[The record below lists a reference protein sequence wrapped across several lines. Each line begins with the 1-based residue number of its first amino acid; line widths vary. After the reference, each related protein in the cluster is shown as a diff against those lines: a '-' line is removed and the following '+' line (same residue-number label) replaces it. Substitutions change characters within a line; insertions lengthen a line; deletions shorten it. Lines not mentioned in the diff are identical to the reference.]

1 MKTHVF
7 RLRRGS
13 DLLKAL
19 QEYARTRRIAAGTV
33 VSGVGCVTRAR
44 VRDASGVTVREL
56 NEPLEIVS
64 LMGTLSTARTHLHI
78 ALAREDL
85 TVLGGHL
92 MEGCIV
98 NTTAEV
104 VLLLEQGDA
113 HAGRCKAA
121 CGDEAG
127 GAATNHDGGRHLLVA
142 GECSC
147 GLSRDG
153 GVRGEG
159 AGLCGPVRC
168 LVGVAHGG
176 SPLVCQRV
184 CPVVLVLSAGA
195 VVGGVPRR

>member
-64 LMGTLSTARTHLHI
+64 LMGTLSAARTHLHI
-78 ALAREDL
+78 ALDREDL

-104 VLLLEQGDA
+104 VLLELD
-113 HAGRCKAA
+113 
-121 CGDEAG
+121 
-127 GAATNHDGGRHLLVA
+127 
-142 GECSC
+142 
-147 GLSRDG
+147 
-153 GVRGEG
+153 GVRFGAEWDGETG
-159 AGLCGPVRC
+159 YDELAI
-168 LVGVAHGG
+168 
-176 SPLVCQRV
+176 
-184 CPVVLVLSAGA
+184 LSLEERA
-195 VVGGVPRR
+195 

>member
-64 LMGTLSTARTHLHI
+64 LMGTLSAARTHLHI

-104 VLLLEQGDA
+104 VLLELD
-113 HAGRCKAA
+113 
-121 CGDEAG
+121 
-127 GAATNHDGGRHLLVA
+127 
-142 GECSC
+142 
-147 GLSRDG
+147 
-153 GVRGEG
+153 GVRFGAEGDGETG
-159 AGLCGPVRC
+159 YDELAI
-168 LVGVAHGG
+168 
-176 SPLVCQRV
+176 
-184 CPVVLVLSAGA
+184 LSLEERA
-195 VVGGVPRR
+195 

>member
-104 VLLLEQGDA
+104 VLLELD
-113 HAGRCKAA
+113 
-121 CGDEAG
+121 
-127 GAATNHDGGRHLLVA
+127 
-142 GECSC
+142 
-147 GLSRDG
+147 
-153 GVRGEG
+153 GVRFGAEWDGETG
-159 AGLCGPVRC
+159 YDELAIFSLEER
-168 LVGVAHGG
+168 A
-176 SPLVCQRV
+176 
-184 CPVVLVLSAGA
+184 
-195 VVGGVPRR
+195 

>member
-56 NEPLEIVS
+56 DEPLEIVS
-64 LMGTLSTARTHLHI
+64 LMGTLSVARTHLHI

-104 VLLLEQGDA
+104 VLLELD
-113 HAGRCKAA
+113 
-121 CGDEAG
+121 
-127 GAATNHDGGRHLLVA
+127 
-142 GECSC
+142 
-147 GLSRDG
+147 
-153 GVRGEG
+153 GVRFGAEWDGETG
-159 AGLCGPVRC
+159 YDELTI
-168 LVGVAHGG
+168 
-176 SPLVCQRV
+176 
-184 CPVVLVLSAGA
+184 LSLEERA
-195 VVGGVPRR
+195 

>member
-19 QEYARTRRIAAGTV
+19 QDYARTRRIAAGTV

-64 LMGTLSTARTHLHI
+64 LMGTLSAARTHLHI
-78 ALAREDL
+78 SLAREDL

-104 VLLLEQGDA
+104 VLLELD
-113 HAGRCKAA
+113 
-121 CGDEAG
+121 
-127 GAATNHDGGRHLLVA
+127 
-142 GECSC
+142 
-147 GLSRDG
+147 
-153 GVRGEG
+153 GVRFGAEWDGETG
-159 AGLCGPVRC
+159 YDELAI
-168 LVGVAHGG
+168 
-176 SPLVCQRV
+176 
-184 CPVVLVLSAGA
+184 LSLEERA
-195 VVGGVPRR
+195 

>member
-33 VSGVGCVTRAR
+33 VSGVGCVIRAR
-44 VRDASGVTVREL
+44 VRDASGVAVREL

-64 LMGTLSTARTHLHI
+64 LMGTLSAARTHLHI

-104 VLLLEQGDA
+104 VLLELD
-113 HAGRCKAA
+113 
-121 CGDEAG
+121 
-127 GAATNHDGGRHLLVA
+127 
-142 GECSC
+142 
-147 GLSRDG
+147 
-153 GVRGEG
+153 GVRFGAEWDGETG
-159 AGLCGPVRC
+159 YDELAI
-168 LVGVAHGG
+168 
-176 SPLVCQRV
+176 
-184 CPVVLVLSAGA
+184 LSLEERA
-195 VVGGVPRR
+195 

>member
-64 LMGTLSTARTHLHI
+64 LMGTVSTARTHLHI

-104 VLLLEQGDA
+104 VLLELDGV
-113 HAGRCKAA
+113 RF
-121 CGDEAG
+121 
-127 GAATNHDGGRHLLVA
+127 GA
-142 GECSC
+142 E
-147 GLSRDG
+147 RDG
-153 GVRGEG
+153 ETGYDEL
-159 AGLCGPVRC
+159 AI
-168 LVGVAHGG
+168 
-176 SPLVCQRV
+176 
-184 CPVVLVLSAGA
+184 LSLEERA
-195 VVGGVPRR
+195 

>member
-7 RLRRGS
+7 RLRRGT

-56 NEPLEIVS
+56 DEPLEIVS
-64 LMGTLSTARTHLHI
+64 LMGTLSVARTHLHI

-104 VLLLEQGDA
+104 VLLELD
-113 HAGRCKAA
+113 
-121 CGDEAG
+121 
-127 GAATNHDGGRHLLVA
+127 
-142 GECSC
+142 
-147 GLSRDG
+147 
-153 GVRGEG
+153 GVRFGAEWDGETG
-159 AGLCGPVRC
+159 YDELA
-168 LVGVAHGG
+168 
-176 SPLVCQRV
+176 S
-184 CPVVLVLSAGA
+184 LSLEEQA
-195 VVGGVPRR
+195 

>member
-7 RLRRGS
+7 RLRRGT

-19 QEYARTRRIAAGTV
+19 QEYARTRRIAAGTA

-56 NEPLEIVS
+56 DEPLEIVS
-64 LMGTLSTARTHLHI
+64 LMGTLSVARTHLHI

-104 VLLLEQGDA
+104 VLLELD
-113 HAGRCKAA
+113 
-121 CGDEAG
+121 
-127 GAATNHDGGRHLLVA
+127 
-142 GECSC
+142 
-147 GLSRDG
+147 
-153 GVRGEG
+153 GVRFGAEWDGETG
-159 AGLCGPVRC
+159 YDELAI
-168 LVGVAHGG
+168 
-176 SPLVCQRV
+176 
-184 CPVVLVLSAGA
+184 LSLEEQA
-195 VVGGVPRR
+195 

>member
-64 LMGTLSTARTHLHI
+64 LMGTLSAARTHLHI

-98 NTTAEV
+98 NPTAEV
-104 VLLLEQGDA
+104 VLLE
-113 HAGRCKAA
+113 
-121 CGDEAG
+121 
-127 GAATNHDGGRHLLVA
+127 
-142 GECSC
+142 
-147 GLSRDG
+147 RDG
-153 GVRGEG
+153 VRFGAEWDGETG
-159 AGLCGPVRC
+159 YDELAI
-168 LVGVAHGG
+168 
-176 SPLVCQRV
+176 
-184 CPVVLVLSAGA
+184 LSLEEQA
-195 VVGGVPRR
+195 

>member
-64 LMGTLSTARTHLHI
+64 LMGTLSAARTHLHI

-98 NTTAEV
+98 NTTAEI
-104 VLLLEQGDA
+104 VLLELTG
-113 HAGRCKAA
+113 
-121 CGDEAG
+121 
-127 GAATNHDGGRHLLVA
+127 VA
-142 GECSC
+142 F
-147 GLSRDG
+147 
-153 GVRGEG
+153 G
-159 AGLCGPVRC
+159 AGYDPETGYEE
-168 LVGVAHGG
+168 LVISHLEE
-176 SPLVCQRV
+176 PI
-184 CPVVLVLSAGA
+184 
-195 VVGGVPRR
+195 

>member
-64 LMGTLSTARTHLHI
+64 LMGTLSAARTHLHI

-104 VLLLEQGDA
+104 VLLELD
-113 HAGRCKAA
+113 
-121 CGDEAG
+121 
-127 GAATNHDGGRHLLVA
+127 
-142 GECSC
+142 
-147 GLSRDG
+147 
-153 GVRGEG
+153 GVRFGAEWDGETG
-159 AGLCGPVRC
+159 YDELAI
-168 LVGVAHGG
+168 
-176 SPLVCQRV
+176 
-184 CPVVLVLSAGA
+184 LSLEERA
-195 VVGGVPRR
+195 

>member
-1 MKTHVF
+1 VF

-64 LMGTLSTARTHLHI
+64 LMGTLSAARTHLHI

-104 VLLLEQGDA
+104 VLLELD
-113 HAGRCKAA
+113 
-121 CGDEAG
+121 
-127 GAATNHDGGRHLLVA
+127 
-142 GECSC
+142 
-147 GLSRDG
+147 
-153 GVRGEG
+153 GVRFGAEWDGETG
-159 AGLCGPVRC
+159 YDELAI
-168 LVGVAHGG
+168 
-176 SPLVCQRV
+176 
-184 CPVVLVLSAGA
+184 LSLEERA
-195 VVGGVPRR
+195 

>member
-33 VSGVGCVTRAR
+33 VSGVGGVTRAR

-104 VLLLEQGDA
+104 VLLELDGV
-113 HAGRCKAA
+113 RF
-121 CGDEAG
+121 
-127 GAATNHDGGRHLLVA
+127 GA
-142 GECSC
+142 E
-147 GLSRDG
+147 RDG
-153 GVRGEG
+153 ETGYDEL
-159 AGLCGPVRC
+159 AI
-168 LVGVAHGG
+168 
-176 SPLVCQRV
+176 
-184 CPVVLVLSAGA
+184 LSLEERA
-195 VVGGVPRR
+195 

>member
-44 VRDASGVTVREL
+44 VRDTSGVTVREL

-64 LMGTLSTARTHLHI
+64 LMGTLSAARTHLHI

-104 VLLLEQGDA
+104 VLLELDGV
-113 HAGRCKAA
+113 RF
-121 CGDEAG
+121 
-127 GAATNHDGGRHLLVA
+127 GA
-142 GECSC
+142 E
-147 GLSRDG
+147 RDG
-153 GVRGEG
+153 ETGYDEL
-159 AGLCGPVRC
+159 AI
-168 LVGVAHGG
+168 
-176 SPLVCQRV
+176 
-184 CPVVLVLSAGA
+184 LSLEERA
-195 VVGGVPRR
+195 

>member
-7 RLRRGS
+7 RLRRGT

-56 NEPLEIVS
+56 DEPLEIVS
-64 LMGTLSTARTHLHI
+64 LMGTLSVARTHLHI

-104 VLLLEQGDA
+104 VLLELD
-113 HAGRCKAA
+113 
-121 CGDEAG
+121 
-127 GAATNHDGGRHLLVA
+127 
-142 GECSC
+142 
-147 GLSRDG
+147 
-153 GVRGEG
+153 GVRFGAEWDGETG
-159 AGLCGPVRC
+159 YDELAI
-168 LVGVAHGG
+168 
-176 SPLVCQRV
+176 
-184 CPVVLVLSAGA
+184 LSLEEQA
-195 VVGGVPRR
+195 

>member
-64 LMGTLSTARTHLHI
+64 LMGTLSAARTHLHI
-78 ALAREDL
+78 SLAREDL

-104 VLLLEQGDA
+104 VLLELDGV
-113 HAGRCKAA
+113 RF
-121 CGDEAG
+121 
-127 GAATNHDGGRHLLVA
+127 GA
-142 GECSC
+142 E
-147 GLSRDG
+147 RDG
-153 GVRGEG
+153 ETGYDEL
-159 AGLCGPVRC
+159 AI
-168 LVGVAHGG
+168 
-176 SPLVCQRV
+176 
-184 CPVVLVLSAGA
+184 LSLEERA
-195 VVGGVPRR
+195 

>member
-56 NEPLEIVS
+56 NEPREIVS
-64 LMGTLSTARTHLHI
+64 LMGTLSAARTHLHI
-78 ALAREDL
+78 SLAREDL

-104 VLLLEQGDA
+104 VLLELD
-113 HAGRCKAA
+113 
-121 CGDEAG
+121 
-127 GAATNHDGGRHLLVA
+127 
-142 GECSC
+142 
-147 GLSRDG
+147 
-153 GVRGEG
+153 GVRFGAEWDGETG
-159 AGLCGPVRC
+159 YDELAI
-168 LVGVAHGG
+168 
-176 SPLVCQRV
+176 
-184 CPVVLVLSAGA
+184 LSLEERA
-195 VVGGVPRR
+195 

>member
-64 LMGTLSTARTHLHI
+64 LMGTLSAARTHLHI

-104 VLLLEQGDA
+104 VLLEMDGV
-113 HAGRCKAA
+113 RF
-121 CGDEAG
+121 
-127 GAATNHDGGRHLLVA
+127 GA
-142 GECSC
+142 E
-147 GLSRDG
+147 RDG
-153 GVRGEG
+153 ETGYDEL
-159 AGLCGPVRC
+159 AI
-168 LVGVAHGG
+168 
-176 SPLVCQRV
+176 
-184 CPVVLVLSAGA
+184 LSLEERA
-195 VVGGVPRR
+195 

>member
-104 VLLLEQGDA
+104 VLLELD
-113 HAGRCKAA
+113 
-121 CGDEAG
+121 
-127 GAATNHDGGRHLLVA
+127 
-142 GECSC
+142 
-147 GLSRDG
+147 
-153 GVRGEG
+153 GVRFG
-159 AGLCGPVRC
+159 AEWD
-168 LVGVAHGG
+168 GVTGYDELAI
-176 SPLVCQRV
+176 
-184 CPVVLVLSAGA
+184 LSLEERA
-195 VVGGVPRR
+195 

>member
-64 LMGTLSTARTHLHI
+64 LMGTLSAARTHLHI

-104 VLLLEQGDA
+104 VLLELY
-113 HAGRCKAA
+113 
-121 CGDEAG
+121 
-127 GAATNHDGGRHLLVA
+127 
-142 GECSC
+142 
-147 GLSRDG
+147 
-153 GVRGEG
+153 GVRFGAEWDGETG
-159 AGLCGPVRC
+159 YDELAI
-168 LVGVAHGG
+168 
-176 SPLVCQRV
+176 
-184 CPVVLVLSAGA
+184 LSLEERA
-195 VVGGVPRR
+195 

>member
-64 LMGTLSTARTHLHI
+64 LMGTLSAARTHLHI

-104 VLLLEQGDA
+104 VLLELD
-113 HAGRCKAA
+113 
-121 CGDEAG
+121 
-127 GAATNHDGGRHLLVA
+127 
-142 GECSC
+142 
-147 GLSRDG
+147 
-153 GVRGEG
+153 GVRFGAEWDGETG
-159 AGLCGPVRC
+159 YDELAI
-168 LVGVAHGG
+168 
-176 SPLVCQRV
+176 
-184 CPVVLVLSAGA
+184 LSLAERA
-195 VVGGVPRR
+195 

>member
-104 VLLLEQGDA
+104 VLLELDGVRFG
-113 HAGRCKAA
+113 AGRD
-121 CGDEAG
+121 GETGYDELAI
-127 GAATNHDGGRHLLVA
+127 
-142 GECSC
+142 
-147 GLSRDG
+147 LSLEER
-153 GVRGEG
+153 
-159 AGLCGPVRC
+159 A
-168 LVGVAHGG
+168 
-176 SPLVCQRV
+176 
-184 CPVVLVLSAGA
+184 
-195 VVGGVPRR
+195 

>member
-44 VRDASGVTVREL
+44 VRDASRVTVREL

-64 LMGTLSTARTHLHI
+64 LMGTLSAARTHLHI

-104 VLLLEQGDA
+104 VLLELD
-113 HAGRCKAA
+113 
-121 CGDEAG
+121 
-127 GAATNHDGGRHLLVA
+127 
-142 GECSC
+142 
-147 GLSRDG
+147 
-153 GVRGEG
+153 GVRFGAEWDGETG
-159 AGLCGPVRC
+159 YDELAI
-168 LVGVAHGG
+168 
-176 SPLVCQRV
+176 
-184 CPVVLVLSAGA
+184 LSLEERA
-195 VVGGVPRR
+195 

>member
-64 LMGTLSTARTHLHI
+64 LMGTLSAARTHLHI
-78 ALAREDL
+78 SLAREDL

-104 VLLLEQGDA
+104 VLLELD
-113 HAGRCKAA
+113 
-121 CGDEAG
+121 
-127 GAATNHDGGRHLLVA
+127 
-142 GECSC
+142 
-147 GLSRDG
+147 
-153 GVRGEG
+153 GVRFGAEWDGETG
-159 AGLCGPVRC
+159 YDELAI
-168 LVGVAHGG
+168 
-176 SPLVCQRV
+176 
-184 CPVVLVLSAGA
+184 LSLEERA
-195 VVGGVPRR
+195 

>member
-33 VSGVGCVTRAR
+33 VSGVGCVPRAR

-64 LMGTLSTARTHLHI
+64 LMGTLSAARTHLHI

-104 VLLLEQGDA
+104 VLLELD
-113 HAGRCKAA
+113 
-121 CGDEAG
+121 
-127 GAATNHDGGRHLLVA
+127 
-142 GECSC
+142 
-147 GLSRDG
+147 
-153 GVRGEG
+153 GVRFGAEWDGETG
-159 AGLCGPVRC
+159 YDELAI
-168 LVGVAHGG
+168 
-176 SPLVCQRV
+176 
-184 CPVVLVLSAGA
+184 LSLEERA
-195 VVGGVPRR
+195 

>member
-7 RLRRGS
+7 RLRRGT

-56 NEPLEIVS
+56 DEPLEIVS
-64 LMGTLSTARTHLHI
+64 LMGTLSVARTHLHI

-104 VLLLEQGDA
+104 VLLELD
-113 HAGRCKAA
+113 
-121 CGDEAG
+121 
-127 GAATNHDGGRHLLVA
+127 
-142 GECSC
+142 
-147 GLSRDG
+147 
-153 GVRGEG
+153 GVRFGAEWDGETG
-159 AGLCGPVRC
+159 YDELAI
-168 LVGVAHGG
+168 
-176 SPLVCQRV
+176 
-184 CPVVLVLSAGA
+184 LSLEERA
-195 VVGGVPRR
+195 

>member
-64 LMGTLSTARTHLHI
+64 LMGTLSVARTHLHI

-104 VLLLEQGDA
+104 VLLELD
-113 HAGRCKAA
+113 
-121 CGDEAG
+121 
-127 GAATNHDGGRHLLVA
+127 
-142 GECSC
+142 
-147 GLSRDG
+147 
-153 GVRGEG
+153 GVRFGAEWDGETG
-159 AGLCGPVRC
+159 YVELA
-168 LVGVAHGG
+168 
-176 SPLVCQRV
+176 S
-184 CPVVLVLSAGA
+184 LSLEERA
-195 VVGGVPRR
+195 

>member
-19 QEYARTRRIAAGTV
+19 QEDARTRRIAAGTV

-64 LMGTLSTARTHLHI
+64 LMGTLSAARTHLHI

-104 VLLLEQGDA
+104 VLLELD
-113 HAGRCKAA
+113 
-121 CGDEAG
+121 
-127 GAATNHDGGRHLLVA
+127 
-142 GECSC
+142 
-147 GLSRDG
+147 
-153 GVRGEG
+153 GVRFGAEWDGETG
-159 AGLCGPVRC
+159 YDELAI
-168 LVGVAHGG
+168 
-176 SPLVCQRV
+176 
-184 CPVVLVLSAGA
+184 LSLEERA
-195 VVGGVPRR
+195 

>member
-1 MKTHVF
+1 MKTQVF

-64 LMGTLSTARTHLHI
+64 LMGTLSAARTHLHI

-104 VLLLEQGDA
+104 VLLELD
-113 HAGRCKAA
+113 
-121 CGDEAG
+121 
-127 GAATNHDGGRHLLVA
+127 
-142 GECSC
+142 
-147 GLSRDG
+147 
-153 GVRGEG
+153 GVRLGAEWDGETG
-159 AGLCGPVRC
+159 YDELAI
-168 LVGVAHGG
+168 
-176 SPLVCQRV
+176 
-184 CPVVLVLSAGA
+184 LSLEERA
-195 VVGGVPRR
+195 

>member
-7 RLRRGS
+7 RLRRGT

-56 NEPLEIVS
+56 DEPLEIVS
-64 LMGTLSTARTHLHI
+64 LMGTLSVARTHLHI

-104 VLLLEQGDA
+104 VLLELDGV
-113 HAGRCKAA
+113 RF
-121 CGDEAG
+121 
-127 GAATNHDGGRHLLVA
+127 GA
-142 GECSC
+142 E
-147 GLSRDG
+147 RDG
-153 GVRGEG
+153 ETGYDEL
-159 AGLCGPVRC
+159 AI
-168 LVGVAHGG
+168 
-176 SPLVCQRV
+176 
-184 CPVVLVLSAGA
+184 LSLEEQA
-195 VVGGVPRR
+195 

>member
-104 VLLLEQGDA
+104 VLL
-113 HAGRCKAA
+113 
-121 CGDEAG
+121 
-127 GAATNHDGGRHLLVA
+127 
-142 GECSC
+142 
-147 GLSRDG
+147 
-153 GVRGEG
+153 
-159 AGLCGPVRC
+159 
-168 LVGVAHGG
+168 
-176 SPLVCQRV
+176 
-184 CPVVLVLSAGA
+184 
-195 VVGGVPRR
+195 

>member
-64 LMGTLSTARTHLHI
+64 LMGTLSVARTHLHI

-104 VLLLEQGDA
+104 VLLEMD
-113 HAGRCKAA
+113 
-121 CGDEAG
+121 
-127 GAATNHDGGRHLLVA
+127 
-142 GECSC
+142 
-147 GLSRDG
+147 
-153 GVRGEG
+153 GVRFGAEWDGETG
-159 AGLCGPVRC
+159 YDELAI
-168 LVGVAHGG
+168 
-176 SPLVCQRV
+176 
-184 CPVVLVLSAGA
+184 LSLEERA
-195 VVGGVPRR
+195 

>member
-56 NEPLEIVS
+56 NEPLEMVS
-64 LMGTLSTARTHLHI
+64 LMGTLSAARTHLHI

-104 VLLLEQGDA
+104 VLLELD
-113 HAGRCKAA
+113 
-121 CGDEAG
+121 
-127 GAATNHDGGRHLLVA
+127 
-142 GECSC
+142 
-147 GLSRDG
+147 
-153 GVRGEG
+153 GVRFGAEWDGETG
-159 AGLCGPVRC
+159 YDELAI
-168 LVGVAHGG
+168 
-176 SPLVCQRV
+176 
-184 CPVVLVLSAGA
+184 LSLEERA
-195 VVGGVPRR
+195 